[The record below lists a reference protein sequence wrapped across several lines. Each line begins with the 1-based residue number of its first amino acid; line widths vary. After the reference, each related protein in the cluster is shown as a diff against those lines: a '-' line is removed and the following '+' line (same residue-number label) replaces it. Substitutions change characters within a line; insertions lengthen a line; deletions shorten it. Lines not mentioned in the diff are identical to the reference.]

1 MAITIEILNKIQP
14 SLRWQPQEGTHT
26 AEFLKRKRLEFHLE
40 NSDAL
45 DDVLIEAHTILGRC
59 VPPNAK
65 SGQETGL
72 VIGYVQSGKTLSFT
86 TVMALARDNRY
97 QLIVLLAG
105 IAVNLKNQSEKRL
118 AQDLG
123 LDGKSNPW
131 VHFENPKVERD
142 EHTSIQQTI
151 DIWKSAQI
159 PAHKRRTVLITV
171 LKNHTHLKNL
181 KKVLS
186 KLKLEDVPSLI
197 IDDEGDQ
204 ASLNTKA
211 YRNLQSGGS
220 DTSTT
225 YDAIVGL
232 KAALPHHTLLQY
244 TATPQANLLI
254 GIADILSPSFAEFVT
269 PGNGYVGGEYFFK
282 LQPSVVQTIPA
293 NEIPGP
299 SVTVSSV
306 PPSLTSAL
314 RFFLL
319 GAAAHVVFETTGNR
333 SMLVHPSQKTDPHA
347 DYKRWVTDCLHSW
360 KTYLNLPESDPT
372 YQACAKQFQP
382 EYLSLQATCPN
393 IPQFDVLLKQVP
405 SVFLLTGIV
414 EVNSTRPGVKDVD
427 WRKHDYW
434 ILVGGQKLDRGFTV
448 EGLTV
453 TYMPRGLGA
462 ANADTLQQRARFFG
476 YKAEYA
482 GYCRVFLQID
492 VRGAF
497 EQYVKH
503 EEFIRSVLTPF
514 RGQPLANW
522 KRDFILTQTLNP
534 TRQNVIGMEI
544 RPITMSEGW
553 FTPGAVYR
561 DPQAVAENRQLADE
575 TVTRWRKDYGEK
587 AASSYPHFKDNRISS
602 AKNLLLEEVR
612 LQSVFDDFLFK
623 FRVSDFGDS
632 EDQTALLIILANY
645 LKKHPDAVADVFLIG
660 ELTPQTRTLDA
671 GGKINQVFSGKSPNS
686 NDFNQLIYVGD
697 RALHAS
703 ERLALHV
710 RYFNLNAPKGAAGD
724 FVNVPWYAVFLPK
737 PVADGVVIEEQGH
750 WDARNK

>member
-1 MAITIEILNKIQP
+1 MPITIEILNKIQP
-14 SLRWQPQEGTHT
+14 SLVWQPQEGTHT
-26 AEFLKRKRLEFHLE
+26 AEFLKRKRLEFHLD
-40 NSDAL
+40 SADAL

-59 VPPNAK
+59 VPPTAK

-86 TVMALARDNRY
+86 TVMALARDNKY

-186 KLKLEDVPSLI
+186 KLKLENVPSLI

-211 YRNLQSGGS
+211 YRNLQSG
-220 DTSTT
+220 DNETSTT

-232 KAALPHHTLLQY
+232 KSALPHHTLLQY

-299 SVTVSSV
+299 NVIVSSV

-319 GAAAHVVFETTGNR
+319 GAAAHVVSEASGNR

-347 DYKRWVTDCLHSW
+347 DYKRWVMDCMRSW
-360 KTYLNLPESDPT
+360 ETYLNLPESDAT
-372 YQACAKQFQP
+372 YQACANQFQP
-382 EYLSLQATCPN
+382 EYLSLKATYQN
-393 IPQFDVLLKQVP
+393 IPEFDVLLKHIP

-482 GYCRVFLQID
+482 GYCRVFLERN

-497 EQYVKH
+497 EEYVKH

-522 KRDFILTQTLNP
+522 KRDFILTQRLNP

-553 FTPGAVYR
+553 FTPGAVYK
-561 DPQAVAENRQLADE
+561 DPRAVSENRQLADE
-575 TVTRWRKDYGEK
+575 IVEQWRNEFGEK
-587 AASSYPHFKDNRISS
+587 TASSYSQFKDNRVSS
-602 AKNLLLEEVR
+602 PKNMLLEAVP
-612 LQSVFDDFLFK
+612 LQSVFSDFLLK

-632 EDQTALLIILANY
+632 EDQTALLIILATY
-645 LKKHPDAVADVFLIG
+645 LKSNSGSLADVFLIG
-660 ELTPQTRTLDA
+660 ELAPQTRTIEA
-671 GGKINQVFSGKSPNS
+671 GSKINQVFSGKSPNTS
-686 NDFNQLIYVGD
+686 DFNQLIYVGD
-697 RALHAS
+697 RELHDPK
-703 ERLALHV
+703 RLALHI
-710 RYFNLNAPKGAAGD
+710 RYFNLKTSKGASGD

-737 PVADGVVIEEQGH
+737 SVANGVVVEEQGH
-750 WDARNK
+750 WDARTK